1 MRPVLTVVVAGMWL
15 FLLAA
20 TGCERKE
27 SSAAPGTGEPGVA
40 EAAKPIDKVGATLA
54 GADAVAVADL
64 VKDPAKYE
72 GKIVRVEGTVKDFC
86 KHARAWFAI
95 ADAEGKF
102 MLRVMAKPRF
112 ETPAEC
118 LERRAVAEGKVVL
131 QTLTPEQVEY
141 FQKGHKFLAPEAVK
155 PGEPVRLPVVE
166 AFGAEFY

>member
-1 MRPVLTVVVAGMWL
+1 MRLFWWSLTV
-15 FLLAA
+15 LAMLA
-20 TGCERKE
+20 IGCDKKDAA
-27 SSAAPGTGEPGVA
+27 SAPTTGEPGVA
-40 EAAKPIDKVGATLA
+40 EPAKVEKAGAKLA

-72 GKIVRVEGTVKDFC
+72 GKIVRVEGKVKDFC

-95 ADAEGKF
+95 ADAEDKL

-131 QTLTPEQVEY
+131 QTLSPEQVEY
-141 FQKGHKFLAPEAVK
+141 FQKGHKFIAPETVK

>member
-1 MRPVLTVVVAGMWL
+1 MRLFWLCLAVLAM
-15 FLLAA
+15 LAI
-20 TGCERKE
+20 GCDKKDAA
-27 SSAAPGTGEPGVA
+27 SAPTTGEPGVA
-40 EAAKPIDKVGATLA
+40 EPAKAADKVGAKLA
-54 GADAVAVADL
+54 GADAVTVADL

-95 ADAEGKF
+95 ADAEGKL
-102 MLRVMAKPRF
+102 MLRVTAKPRF

-118 LERRAVAEGKVVL
+118 LERRAVAEGKVML

-155 PGEPVRLPVVE
+155 PGEPVRLPVIE